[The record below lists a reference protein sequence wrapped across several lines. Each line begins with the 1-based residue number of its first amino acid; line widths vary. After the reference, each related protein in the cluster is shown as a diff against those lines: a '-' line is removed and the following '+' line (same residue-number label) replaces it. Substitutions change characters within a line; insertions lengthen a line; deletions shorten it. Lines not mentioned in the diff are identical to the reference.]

1 MKKRYQAA
9 FIIPIGANKV
19 LGEDGWEFK
28 SSERL
33 SKKLGEYLV
42 EVLNLEF
49 VETYSGIRRY
59 AGDHIKMSIVCDDDN
74 EVESIYFQIFDGC
87 LTDLSE
93 VFKGDGSFS
102 EAEIFI
108 PCKR

>member
-1 MKKRYQAA
+1 MKERYQAA
-9 FIIPIGANKV
+9 FVIPIGANKV

-33 SKKLGEYLV
+33 SKKLGQYLV

-59 AGDHIKMSIVCDDDN
+59 AGDHIKMSIVFDGDN
-74 EVESIYFQIFDGC
+74 EIESIVTRNSKTGEI
-87 LTDLSE
+87 TN
-93 VFKGDGSFS
+93 SFVTM
-102 EAEIFI
+102 
-108 PCKR
+108 PPRTN